1 MSRIGRDKRQSL
13 SYSAGAMDLIATT
26 DALAAACARLAK
38 FPFVTVDTEF
48 LRETTYYA
56 KLCLIQMA
64 SPAEA
69 VLVDPLAEG
78 MDLAPFYALMADTNV
93 VKVFHSARQDIEI
106 IWQGGGVIPTP
117 LFDTQVAAMVCG
129 YGDSVSYEQ
138 LVNDL
143 AKARIDKSSRF
154 TDWSRRPLSEQQ
166 LAYALSD
173 VTHLRTV
180 YTALRADLA
189 ESGRERWLDEEMA
202 VLTAPSTYDTRPE
215 DAWLRLKG
223 RIKKPREALVL
234 MEVAAW
240 REREARSRNVPR
252 SRVMKDDALIDIAV
266 HAPTTPEALGA
277 LRSIPNGFERSRPAS
292 EILAAVARGLARDPK
307 SINLG
312 ERSRK
317 AGSNGATIEMLKVLL
332 KAVAENERVAPKILA
347 TVDDLEA
354 IALDDEADV
363 PALSGWRR
371 QLFGEKAL
379 ALKAGRLALTVDRG
393 RVRIIEY

>member
-1 MSRIGRDKRQSL
+1 
-13 SYSAGAMDLIATT
+13 MDLIATT

-78 MDLAPFYALMADTNV
+78 MDLAPFYALMADINV

>member
-1 MSRIGRDKRQSL
+1 
-13 SYSAGAMDLIATT
+13 MDLIATT

-379 ALKAGRLALTVDRG
+379 ALKAGRLALTIDRG